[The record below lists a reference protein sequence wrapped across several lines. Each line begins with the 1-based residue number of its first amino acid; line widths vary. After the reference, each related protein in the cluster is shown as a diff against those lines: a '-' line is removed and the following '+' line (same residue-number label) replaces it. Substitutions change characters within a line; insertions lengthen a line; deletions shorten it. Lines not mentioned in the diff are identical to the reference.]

1 MQLKQ
6 LFFGLIALLITS
18 FTQAQTFTYQGFIRE
33 NGVPANG
40 TYPMTFRLFQ
50 SETGG
55 AALVTLSPMAV
66 PVVNGLF
73 TRELNFGPVW
83 IGNNY
88 WLEIQIGST
97 ILTPRIKITPTPY
110 AYTAMNALALQGRQV
125 SSAPPT
131 LGQILKWNNNTW
143 APTDDLRD
151 EFWQSSGNNIYYS
164 SGNVGIGVV
173 NPLSKLHVVGG
184 LRVDGNIQVSTGSSI
199 LGLNR
204 VVGLSTLR
212 LAGDNNPNGSWD
224 LEITS
229 NGIIGHRS
237 TYSNVNFNIR
247 NSGYTFAFNVEDTSG
262 TNLFSVLE
270 DGVVRAAGL
279 RNIGDH
285 RNMQWNQ
292 TSNEIGWDTSSRRYK
307 TNITLLEDD
316 FLKILLLE
324 PKTYTRLQG
333 EPNRWEIGYIAEE
346 LHDLGL
352 TRLVE
357 YDPQGRPD
365 GVNYEKM
372 VLYLNE
378 VIKRQQTEIKRQN
391 DRTTELEKRLA
402 QLESLLAKPQPK
414 D

>member
-6 LFFGLIALLITS
+6 LFFGLIALLITG

-40 TYPMTFRLFQ
+40 TYQMTFRLWGA
-50 SETGG
+50 EMGG
-55 AALVTLSPMAV
+55 VGFGTAGPMSV
-66 PVVNGLF
+66 SVVNGLF
-73 TRELNFGPVW
+73 TQELNFSNVW
-83 IGNNY
+83 LGNNY
-88 WLEIQIGST
+88 WLEIQVRT
-97 ILTPRIKITPTPY
+97 TVLAPRVKINPVPY
-110 AYTAMNALALQGRQV
+110 ALTAMNALALQGRSV
-125 SSAPPT
+125 SLAAPT
-131 LGQILKWNNNTW
+131 SGQILKWNNSAW
-143 APTDDLRD
+143 APANDLRD
-151 EFWQSSGNNIYYS
+151 EFWLSSGNNIFYH
-164 SGNVGIGVV
+164 SGDVGIGVS
-173 NPLSKLHVVGG
+173 NPTSKLHVNGS
-184 LRVDGNIQVSTGSSI
+184 LRVDGNIQVANTSDI
-199 LGLNR
+199 VGLNR
-204 VVGLSTLR
+204 VVGSSALK
-212 LAGDNNPNGSWD
+212 LAGDNDPEDGWD
-224 LEITS
+224 LYIR
-229 NGIIGHRS
+229 NDGIVGHRHF
-237 TYSNVNFNIR
+237 YPNVNFNIR
-247 NSGYTFAFNVEDTSG
+247 NNGYSFVFNVENDSG
-262 TNLFSVLE
+262 SPLFNIQG
-270 DGVVRAAGL
+270 DGVVRAAAI

-285 RNMQWNQ
+285 RNMQYNDA
-292 TSNEIGWDTSSRRYK
+292 TKEIGWDTSSRRYK

-357 YDPQGRPD
+357 FDPQGRPD

-378 VIKRQQTEIKRQN
+378 VIKRQQAEIKRQN

-414 D
+414 H